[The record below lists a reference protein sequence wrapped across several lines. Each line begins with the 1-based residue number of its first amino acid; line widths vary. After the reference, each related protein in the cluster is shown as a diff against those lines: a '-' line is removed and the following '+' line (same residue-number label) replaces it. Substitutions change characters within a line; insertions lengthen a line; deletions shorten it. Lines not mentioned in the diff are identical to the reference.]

1 MKYQSGYSDCP
12 PGKCVFVEDPYR
24 HRLVCVRC
32 GKEHSMVDDDRL
44 GLGSL
49 LLTLVSAGI
58 LVLLFL

>member
-1 MKYQSGYSDCP
+1 
-12 PGKCVFVEDPYR
+12 
-24 HRLVCVRC
+24 LVCVRC